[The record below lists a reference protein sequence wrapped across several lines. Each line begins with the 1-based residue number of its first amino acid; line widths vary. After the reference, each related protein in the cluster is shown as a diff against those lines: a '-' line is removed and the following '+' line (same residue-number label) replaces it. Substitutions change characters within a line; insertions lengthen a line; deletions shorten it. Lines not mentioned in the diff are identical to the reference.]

1 MRCRACQ
8 HENPEGAKFCN
19 ECGARLDFTCPKC
32 QNVNPPTSRFCNEC
46 GAQFS
51 YSPPPAFKELS
62 YEEKLKKLQ
71 RYLPADLS
79 KKILADRGKIEGE
92 LRQVTVLFCDMEGF
106 TTLSEK
112 MSPEDLY
119 SLTDEIYE
127 VLIQRVYEY
136 GGTVNEMAGD
146 GIMAL
151 FGAPVAIEDGPQR
164 AIRSASA
171 IHRGMV
177 KLSEDLRR
185 KYPAISASKMRIG
198 IHSGP
203 VVLGT
208 LGNDLRVDFTA
219 VGDTV
224 NLASRMQNL
233 AEPGTTY
240 VSEETFRL
248 TEGYFRFEAL
258 GEHRIRGK
266 EGVFRVYQVIAS
278 TTRRTKFDVSAERG
292 LTPFVGREREL
303 ELLLD
308 GMERAKAGRG
318 QAFSIIAEAG
328 MGKSRLLYEF
338 RKAIANEEIA
348 FLEGRCLSYS
358 RGIPYFPIIDLLKS
372 TFDIRESDSE
382 SEIRRKIA
390 VELNQP
396 GSDIPSIV
404 SYFMELLSGK
414 DTGTDEIIMTPEVK
428 KDRIIDEVKKL
439 VLRGAE
445 IRPLVIAIEDLH
457 WVDKSSED
465 TLKQILE
472 AIWGARILLV
482 YTYRPEFV
490 PIWGNKSYHSQVSL
504 NRLSNRESLNLV
516 AHLLGT
522 SDIDEVLAEFI
533 LQKTEGIPF
542 FVEEFVQSLKNLQ
555 LIEKRGS
562 QYALSKDPRRVTI
575 PSTIQEVI
583 MARVDTLPEMAKS
596 VLQTGSA
603 VEREFGH
610 ELIQRITGLPEKE
623 LFSCLSVLK
632 DSELIYERGIFPT
645 ATYLFKHALTREVI
659 YDSILARKRKA
670 LHQQIAEAI
679 EELHRG
685 SLEEYCEILAEHYIR
700 SENFRK
706 GAQYARLARR
716 KAHQAGALK
725 DAITYSEKAVACLEK
740 LPPENDVR
748 KEILDTKTRIGL
760 YYAEMIH
767 FDQAMKEVA
776 SVAAMARELCYQKP
790 LPTIYA
796 ISGAY
801 NYFVKEDFSSALED
815 LERCLD
821 ISKDLGDI
829 PSLVLGNTWL
839 GVASAFCCSFDKARG
854 YLEKSLEIISR
865 SHSHWGIS
873 LGKSNISLF
882 AHNWQGACRLG
893 FQASDEAIQ
902 FAERSGDIYSK
913 SVAYSCHGWSC
924 YYRGALEEADRC
936 LTKACAH
943 FEQTDIFSFWALAKL
958 CLGLVHFEKGNYQK
972 AIDSH
977 RESISL
983 FRTANIFPSFVNFN
997 ELAIIRAR
1005 IESGEGEIDT
1015 SNLREYEERN
1025 RFRIYEGWIPRWIG
1039 EILMNR
1045 AGGDSS
1051 EAEGWMVKA
1060 IEADKRNGMPW
1071 NLGKDHLLYAHLCG
1085 HQRRLGEQKAH
1096 LNEALSLFE
1105 RCAADGPLSA
1115 VREELRLLGS

>member
-1 MRCRACQ
+1 
-8 HENPEGAKFCN
+8 
-19 ECGARLDFTCPKC
+19 
-32 QNVNPPTSRFCNEC
+32 
-46 GAQFS
+46 
-51 YSPPPAFKELS
+51 
-62 YEEKLKKLQ
+62 
-71 RYLPADLS
+71 
-79 KKILADRGKIEGE
+79 
-92 LRQVTVLFCDMEGF
+92 
-106 TTLSEK
+106 
-112 MSPEDLY
+112 
-119 SLTDEIYE
+119 
-127 VLIQRVYEY
+127 
-136 GGTVNEMAGD
+136 
-146 GIMAL
+146 
-151 FGAPVAIEDGPQR
+151 
-164 AIRSASA
+164 
-171 IHRGMV
+171 MV
-177 KLSEDLRR
+177 KFSEEIRK
-185 KYPAISASKMRIG
+185 KYPPVSTLKTRIG

-203 VVLGT
+203 VVVGP

-224 NLASRMQNL
+224 NLASRMQQL
-233 AEPGTTY
+233 AEPGTTC
-240 VSEETFRL
+240 VTEETFLL

-266 EGVFRVYQVIAS
+266 EGLFSVYQVIAS

-308 GMERAKAGRG
+308 GMERARAGRG

-338 RKAIANEEIA
+338 RKAVANEDIA

-396 GSDIPSIV
+396 GSEIPSIR

-414 DTGTDEIIMTPEVK
+414 DTGTNEIIMTPEVK

-472 AIWGARILLV
+472 GIWGARILLV
-482 YTYRPEFV
+482 FTYRPEFV
-490 PIWGNKSYHSQVSL
+490 PVWGNKSYHSQVNL

-522 SDIDEVLAEFI
+522 NDIDENLAEFI

-542 FVEEFVQSLKNLQ
+542 FIEEFVRSLKNLD
-555 LIEKRGS
+555 LIEKRDS
-562 QYALSKDPRRVTI
+562 QYVLSKAPRRVTI
-575 PSTIQEVI
+575 PGTIQEVI
-583 MARVDTLPEMAKS
+583 MARVDTLPEMAKN

-603 VEREFGH
+603 IEREFSY
-610 ELIQRITGLPEKE
+610 ELIQRVTGFPEKE
-623 LFSCLSVLK
+623 LYSCLSVMK
-632 DSELIYERGIFPT
+632 DSELIYERGIFP
-645 ATYLFKHALTREVI
+645 ASTYLFKHALTREVI
-659 YDSILARKRKA
+659 YESILARKKKA
-670 LHQQIAEAI
+670 LHHQIAEAI
-679 EELHRG
+679 EGLHRG
-685 SLEEYCEILAEHYIR
+685 SLEEYYEILAEHYIQGE
-700 SENFRK
+700 SFRK
-706 GAQYARLARR
+706 GAEYARLARK

-725 DAITYSEKAVACLEK
+725 DAIAYSEKAVACLEK
-740 LPPENDVR
+740 LPAQNDVR

-767 FDQAMKEVA
+767 FDRAMKEVA
-776 SVAAMARELCYQKP
+776 SVADMARELCYQKP

-815 LERCLD
+815 LGRCLD

-865 SHSHWGIS
+865 SNSFWGIS

-882 AHNWQGACRLG
+882 AHNWQGTCHSG

-924 YYRGALEEADRC
+924 YYRGALEEAEQC
-936 LTKACAH
+936 LTKACVH

-958 CLGLVHFEKGNYQK
+958 CLGLVHIEKGNYQK
-972 AIDSH
+972 SIDFH

-983 FRTANIFPSFVNFN
+983 FGSANIFPSFVNFN

-1005 IESGEGEIDT
+1005 VMSGEGEIDL
-1015 SNLREYEERN
+1015 SKLREYEERN
-1025 RFRIYEGWIPRWIG
+1025 RFRIYEGWIPKLIG
-1039 EILMNR
+1039 EILMNS
-1045 AGGDSS
+1045 GDVDPPQT
-1051 EAEGWMVKA
+1051 EGWIAKA
-1060 IEADKRNGMPW
+1060 IEADQRNEMWW
-1071 NLGKDHLLYAHLCG
+1071 NLGKDHFLYAHFCKG
-1085 HQRRLGEQKAH
+1085 RDRRDEQRDH
-1096 LNEALSLFE
+1096 LNEGLRLFE
-1105 RCAADGPLSA
+1105 KCGAVENATR
-1115 VREELRLLGS
+1115 VREELNCLTS